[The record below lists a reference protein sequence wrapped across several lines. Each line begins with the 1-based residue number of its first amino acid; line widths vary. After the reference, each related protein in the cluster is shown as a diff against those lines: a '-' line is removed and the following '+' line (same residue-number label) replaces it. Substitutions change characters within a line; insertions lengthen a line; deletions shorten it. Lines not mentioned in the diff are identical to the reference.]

1 MPYTGQ
7 DLADMIQRIDDT
19 KLGREIKV
27 YFQQSVSIE
36 EVRSVMQGFL
46 NFYIKRKD

>member
-1 MPYTGQ
+1 MPLTGQ
-7 DLADMIQRIDDT
+7 DLADMVQRIDDT

-27 YFQQSVSIE
+27 YFQQSISVE
-36 EVRSVMQGFL
+36 EVRSVMEEFL